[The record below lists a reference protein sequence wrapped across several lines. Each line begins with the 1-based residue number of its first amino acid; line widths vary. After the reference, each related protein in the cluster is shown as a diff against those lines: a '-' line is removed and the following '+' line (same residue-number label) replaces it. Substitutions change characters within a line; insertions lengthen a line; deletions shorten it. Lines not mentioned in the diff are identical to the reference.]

1 MDDSQYSFSLTT
13 CSPSGKLVQIE
24 HALMAVGSGQT
35 SIGIKAANGVVIA
48 TEKKLSSILVDETSV
63 QKSQLMTTNVG
74 VVYRFSFLLKRHA
87 NCGMGPD
94 FWVLVRKSR
103 KRAQRYYRLY
113 KETILVNCYA
123 RVHSIW
129 CCEAI
134 WSFPTCCWL

>member
-74 VVYRFSFLLKRHA
+74 VVYS
-87 NCGMGPD
+87 GMGPD

-113 KETILVNCYA
+113 KVQLYATITKIVSLIAGSYDLWCHSHQM
-123 RVHSIW
+123 VHII
-129 CCEAI
+129 CGA
-134 WSFPTCCWL
+134 FFLYT